1 MPHRKLFARIRDL
14 LTSLFLVLAVSL
26 AWPAMGAPH
35 DSPPFSGQ
43 HHLAATDAHGAAH
56 DHGDHD
62 AYPACS
68 SDLGCCLMTH
78 CHPGVAQPP
87 LPMPHAALF
96 PGHLPSAATD
106 EAGIVP
112 AILVPPPRLLLG

>member
-14 LTSLFLVLAVSL
+14 LTSLLLVLAVCL

-35 DSPPFSGQ
+35 DPPPLPGQ
-43 HHLAATDAHGAAH
+43 HHLASADAHGAAH
-56 DHGDHD
+56 NHGDHD
-62 AYPACS
+62 AYPACL
-68 SDLGCCLMTH
+68 SDLGCCVMTH
-78 CHPGVAQPP
+78 CHPGVAQQ
-87 LPMPHAALF
+87 LLLMPHAALF
-96 PGHLPSAATD
+96 PRYLPSAATG